1 MKKVL
6 IITYYWPPMGG
17 GGVQRWLKM
26 TKYLREYGWE
36 PIICTTENGEA
47 SVIDEGM
54 LKEIPKAIETLRV
67 PIWEP
72 FSIYKRL
79 TKKKKDEK
87 LVLGMDQDSKESS
100 FVHNLSVWVRG
111 NLFIP
116 DARKFWISPTSKFLI
131 NYLKENKIDAIISTG
146 PPHSTHM
153 IAMKVV
159 AKTKTPWLSDFR
171 DPWTNIDFYHKL
183 KLTKWG
189 DRKHKKMELQVLKK
203 ANQLVTV
210 SWSWAKDFHRIS
222 GRMPMVITNGFDP
235 ADFTNLTDVVMD
247 DQFTITHAGSLNED
261 RNPYS
266 LWPVLKELCEEEEGF
281 RADLQIKFIGQVALK
296 SVEAIDKNDLNSN
309 FNMIDHLPHEKVIK
323 EIIKSQVLL
332 LPLNDTPN
340 IDGVVPGKLYEY
352 IGAQRPI
359 LCIGKSDGDAAKILN
374 ETEAGIVCDFNDTTS
389 LKKVVKEYY
398 LHYKNN
404 SLTVKSKNY
413 EKYSRRLLAGQI
425 AEELNKIVI

>member
-1 MKKVL
+1 
-6 IITYYWPPMGG
+6 MGG

-26 TKYLREYGWE
+26 TKYLRAYGWE
-36 PIICTTENGEA
+36 PIICTTKNGEA
-47 SVIDEGM
+47 SVLDEGM
-54 LKEIPKAIETLRV
+54 LKEIPDGIETLRV

-87 LVLGMDQDSKESS
+87 LVLGMDQNSTGNS
-100 FVHNLSVWVRG
+100 FMHNLSVWVRG

-116 DARKFWISPTSKFLI
+116 DARKFWIKPTSKFLI
-131 NYLKENKIDAIISTG
+131 NYLKENKVDAIISTG

-159 AKTKTPWLSDFR
+159 AKTKIPWLSDFR

-189 DRKHKKMELQVLKK
+189 NRKHKRMEQQVLKK
-203 ANQLVTV
+203 ANQIITV
-210 SWSWAKDFHRIS
+210 SWSWAEDFHRIS
-222 GRMPMVITNGFDP
+222 DRMPMVITNGFDP
-235 ADFTNLTDVVMD
+235 ADFLNLEDVILD
-247 DQFTITHAGSLNED
+247 DKFTITHAGSLNED

-309 FNMIDHLPHEKVIK
+309 FNMIDHLPHEKVIT

-374 ETEAGIVCDFNDTTS
+374 ETEAGIVCNFNDTKS
-389 LKKVVKEYY
+389 LKKGVKEYY
-398 LHYKNN
+398 QHYKNN
-404 SLTVKSKNY
+404 SLTVNSKNY

-425 AEELNKIVI
+425 SEELNKIVI